1 MEIFRLFFLFP
12 VLKALLIIVDE
23 IALHSEDNFNFSAC
37 GGNSLRKR
45 LNNAVVCDGYRLV
58 SPGYGTLDKEL
69 CVRHAVHHGH
79 FGVQMQL
86 NALFLSVVN
95 RRNFLNC

>member
-23 IALHSEDNFNFSAC
+23 IALHAEDNFDFSAC
-37 GGNSLRKR
+37 GGNSLRKS
-45 LNNAVVCDGYRLV
+45 LNNAVVCDSNGLV
-58 SPGYGTLDKEL
+58 SPGNCALDKEL

-79 FGVQMQL
+79 FCVQMQL
-86 NALFLSVVN
+86 NALFLCIVN